1 MRATHLGM
9 CFGVR
14 DAIHLA
20 MTEARRQPLTILGE
34 LVHNEAVLSD
44 YARVASPSKNN
55 PKPSK
60 RRRS

>member
-9 CFGVR
+9 CVGVR

-20 MTEARRQPLTILGE
+20 MTESRRQPLTILGE

-44 YARVASPSKNN
+44 LRARGIAIEEQPQAV
-55 PKPSK
+55 
-60 RRRS
+60 